1 VSALTEY
8 AQTARLMRELER
20 AALKDKGYRR
30 FPIGQEVGRYLR
42 YLRWSDA
49 AVNTRDTYE
58 IALSR
63 LAVDFADFETLER
76 FAAPDGTE
84 LVEEFLERHWGEA
97 APATR
102 AGRLAAVRSFFQWAV
117 EHDRLAF
124 NPAAKIKAPR
134 GRHRERQAY
143 HRELIHRLVTAQPG
157 LREQVALQLLG
168 RLALRKNELR
178 SLRIGDFDLA
188 RSEVRVQGKGGKSVV
203 LPFGALRDLVR
214 DLELHIAG
222 ETRQPDEYLLY
233 PKQDRMRPLDP
244 ASVHRWF
251 KRCLTV
257 AGLPS
262 SIEIHELR
270 HSAADELWRITGDI
284 VLAQKLLR
292 HESVATTQAYLH
304 PRRED
309 LLEGL
314 RRVDEAWQVVRSED
328 PDVA

>member
-1 VSALTEY
+1 LTEY

-20 AALKDKGYRR
+20 AALKNKAYRR
-30 FPIGQEVGRYLR
+30 FPVGQEVGRYLR
-42 YLRWSDA
+42 HLRWSDA
-49 AVNTRDTYE
+49 AANTLDTYE

-63 LAVDFADFETLER
+63 LAVDFADFETLDR
-76 FAAPDGTE
+76 FAAPDGAE

-102 AGRLAAVRSFFQWAV
+102 AGRLSAVKSFFQWAV
-117 EHDRLAF
+117 DNGRLAF

-134 GRHRERQAY
+134 GRPRERQAY
-143 HRELIHRLVTAQPG
+143 HRDLIHRLVTAQPG
-157 LREQVALQLLG
+157 LREQIALQLLG

-178 SLRIGDFDLA
+178 LLRIGDFDMA
-188 RSEVRVQGKGGKSVV
+188 RNEVRVHGKGGKIVV

-233 PKQDRMRPLDP
+233 PKRDRLRSLDP

-251 KRCLTV
+251 KRFLEQ
-257 AGLPS
+257 AGLPAT
-262 SIEIHELR
+262 IEIHELR

-284 VLAQKLLR
+284 VLAQLLR

-314 RRVDEAWQVVRSED
+314 RRVDEAWQVVPSED
-328 PDVA
+328 PDAA